1 MGMSYDELT
10 VFGQL
15 RKVERCGPYSM
26 FTKLLHEWQDQIS
39 PTQVCRY
46 FICNADLLDRREGQ
60 AIFLLLQLES
70 S

>member
-10 VFGQL
+10 IFGRL

-39 PTQVCRY
+39 PTQVCQKS
-46 FICNADLLDRREGQ
+46 IDDADLLDR
-60 AIFLLLQLES
+60 
-70 S
+70 